1 MYRAV
6 LAVVTLFVLAML
18 PGELS
23 AQNQVG
29 QEIREMIRADNEYVK
44 QNLRARPGT
53 YSEEGALEFWS
64 SGGLSQVV
72 PPDAPPQEW
81 EAFNLTPK
89 HIRVISLAEDVAMAM
104 YYVEGS
110 FKEKGHDPV
119 DHYMTR
125 AMQVFVKE
133 GGEWKIR
140 ASHWSPIL
148 GGSGTQQTAI
158 ER

>member
-6 LAVVTLFVLAML
+6 AAFVALFALAILPAQVL
-18 PGELS
+18 GQSE
-23 AQNQVG
+23 VG
-29 QEIREMIRADNEYVK
+29 QQIRDLIRSDNEYTR

-53 YSEEGALEFWS
+53 YSEDGALEFWS

-81 EAFNLTPK
+81 EAFNLVPK
-89 HIRVISLAEDVAMAM
+89 HIRVIPLAEGVALAM

-110 FKEKGHDPV
+110 FQEKGHAPV

-125 AMQVFVKE
+125 ASQVFVME
-133 GGEWKIR
+133 GSEWKIR
-140 ASHWSPIL
+140 SSHWSPIV

-158 ER
+158 VR